1 MENSQDNLSQMA
13 LARRESP
20 SSVVDNEEVLESMS
34 SMNTVDSEC
43 SREIIAI
50 FATIPANVWSII
62 ENEEQ
67 LLKLIDLG
75 IQPMM
80 GGPKEGRTRL
90 RPAHDQAV
98 VFNVI
103 SRVIKERV
111 RLCMPPPPVLHIA
124 DAFLFLPFPSRPT
137 R

>member
-80 GGPKEGRTRL
+80 GGPKEGRTFSGHKDKEKTDRRNIFL
-90 RPAHDQAV
+90 RGKRFFLRGKF
-98 VFNVI
+98 VFFQRKNTK
-103 SRVIKERV
+103 S
-111 RLCMPPPPVLHIA
+111 
-124 DAFLFLPFPSRPT
+124 
-137 R
+137 